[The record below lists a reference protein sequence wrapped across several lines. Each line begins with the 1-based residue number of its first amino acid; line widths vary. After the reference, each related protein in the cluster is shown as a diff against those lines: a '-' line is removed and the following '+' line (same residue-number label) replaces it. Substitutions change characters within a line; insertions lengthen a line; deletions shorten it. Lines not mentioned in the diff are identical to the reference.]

1 MEEHKEQ
8 KLRQIA
14 EGKLD
19 WTKINTIQDE
29 DLKKA
34 IHELNVHQI
43 ELELQ
48 NEELLNTQKSL
59 EQTRDEFQY
68 LYDFA
73 PVGYCTLDKEGTII
87 NMNLT
92 FASMMEI
99 SRKES
104 LQIPFYNLIE
114 NDEKDSFYLH
124 LRTIFSEDNAGKKK
138 SLTLNLKKQNG
149 ENPCVQLESMLGKD
163 KTHVFTAIIDITEK
177 KRIED
182 ALHETEK
189 QKSLVLNATKELFGY
204 YDTDLEIQWLNKAAL
219 DSINKTSE
227 EVQGRH
233 CYELWTGSSDPCP
246 DCPVLKALET
256 GKPEEIEKQTPDGRY
271 WLVRGYPIFDETGK
285 TSNLC
290 ELTMDITAQKN
301 AEHELR
307 RMHKQLEKTNQHLE
321 ELVKQRTEALEKS
334 IQLKDDFINQLGH
347 DLKNPLGPLLNL
359 LPVAEKNEKDPKQ
372 KEILNVI
379 NRNVKYM
386 KSLVN
391 KTIQLA
397 QLRSPNTTVK
407 YEHFNLKNEVTEIL
421 ETNKMMFKERHITIQ
436 NDLPDDLYINADK
449 LKIDEVFNNLLNN
462 AVKYTDTDSGIIN
475 INQAKDDDCVTISIT
490 DSGIGMSKEEI
501 PHIFDEFYKADSS
514 RHDFDSSGLGMTIC
528 KRIIEMHGGR
538 IWAESEGAGK
548 GSTFYFTLP
557 KSNK

>member
-1 MEEHKEQ
+1 MHTETCSVPKEI
-8 KLRQIA
+8 L
-14 EGKLD
+14 LD
-19 WTKINTIQDE
+19 
-29 DLKKA
+29 
-34 IHELNVHQI
+34 
-43 ELELQ
+43 
-48 NEELLNTQKSL
+48 
-59 EQTRDEFQY
+59 
-68 LYDFA
+68 
-73 PVGYCTLDKEGTII
+73 
-87 NMNLT
+87 
-92 FASMMEI
+92 
-99 SRKES
+99 
-104 LQIPFYNLIE
+104 
-114 NDEKDSFYLH
+114 
-124 LRTIFSEDNAGKKK
+124 
-138 SLTLNLKKQNG
+138 NLK
-149 ENPCVQLESMLGKD
+149 ELVSHESADMKILWANRVACERGGM
-163 KTHVFTAIIDITEK
+163 TIDEIVGRYCYMVWAGRTE
-177 KRIED
+177 
-182 ALHETEK
+182 
-189 QKSLVLNATKELFGY
+189 
-204 YDTDLEIQWLNKAAL
+204 
-219 DSINKTSE
+219 
-227 EVQGRH
+227 
-233 CYELWTGSSDPCP
+233 PCP

-334 IQLKDDFINQLGH
+334 IKLKDDFINQLGH

-397 QLRSPNTTVK
+397 QLRSPNTTVQ